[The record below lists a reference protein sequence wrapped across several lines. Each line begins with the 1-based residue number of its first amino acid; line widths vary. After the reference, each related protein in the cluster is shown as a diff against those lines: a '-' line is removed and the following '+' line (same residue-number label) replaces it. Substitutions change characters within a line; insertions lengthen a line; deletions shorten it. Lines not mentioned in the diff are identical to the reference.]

1 MHLNRDNMSYSSPKK
16 LNQIYKVLS
25 NKMVTKL
32 KVNKLFFGYLANYV
46 MLKRMTFP
54 ISKESVAKVELL
66 VMDHLPSFCFGVN
79 TDFEYIFFIL
89 IICYEI
95 YIYSLDELSA
105 CDIFSKRFLKFLR
118 NLSFLFQPKTW
129 RKLYQVLSKQTLRLN
144 SYLSFSNP
152 GVRSTHYSTDPHFG
166 SQTSLS
172 KSANLS
178 QKNHHNSGNNRNSLQ
193 RSFAKIVLGS
203 PKDCLVCL
211 MHVAFYL
218 LQQPHDTIL
227 SNFIFVNQEESKFPI
242 SEIMHLSSFMER
254 SIADVYKTRRSAH
267 TLVKIKSEPQRVEK
281 LRVVFT
287 HLFGFFS
294 LQDLPFLAKL
304 PLISKKFSRFLGK
317 CVCKKILVDLGQ
329 IPKNTRIRIYQKL
342 IVLDAEA
349 FYDSVRF
356 SRCQKAPFEFEDSS
370 KHIQTIKKDV
380 FRTKFFKGDPQ
391 QLEKLLTELAEFV
404 PSLGYF
410 QGLNCLGAF
419 MLEYTGDYLASH
431 DIISFLMHKQMK
443 KYFMGDF
450 QFLNKLIFVGERLI
464 REHFPIVHD
473 MLSQSEIG
481 HDFYMSS
488 IIVTIYFNILQFSKN
503 YFFLLSSLD
512 LFFAEG
518 WIGFYK
524 VRVCWE
530 IIEGFHVFDPEKSD
544 EYFVEVAGDSGSVF

>member
-1 MHLNRDNMSYSSPKK
+1 MGPVTASSNENALIDLKPVEDFLMHLNRDNMKFSSEKK
-16 LNQIYKVLS
+16 LNQIYKLLS
-25 NKMVTKL
+25 NKMVAKL
-32 KVNKLFFGYLANYV
+32 KVNKLFFGYLANYI

-54 ISKESVAKVELL
+54 ISAESVALVELL
-66 VMDHLPSFCFGVN
+66 VMDHLPSFCLGAK

-95 YIYSLDELSA
+95 YIYSLDDLSA
-105 CDIFSKRFLKFLR
+105 SDIFSKKFLKFLR
-118 NLSFLFQPKTW
+118 NLGFLFQAKTW
-129 RKLYQVLSKQTLRLN
+129 RKLYQVLSEQTLRLN

-152 GVRSTHYSTDPHFG
+152 GLRTVNYASDPNFG
-166 SQTSLS
+166 SRGSLS
-172 KSANLS
+172 KSTNFSQQNHNDSRLQLTPLS
-178 QKNHHNSGNNRNSLQ
+178 Q
-193 RSFAKIVLGS
+193 SFAKIVIRS
-203 PKDCLVCL
+203 PKDCLVSL
-211 MHVAFYL
+211 MHIAFYL

-267 TLVKIKSEPQRVEK
+267 TLVKIKAGPQRSEK
-281 LRVVFT
+281 LRVVFAGI
-287 HLFGFFS
+287 FDFFS
-294 LQDLPFLAKL
+294 LKDLPFLTSF
-304 PLISKKFSRFLGK
+304 PLISKKFSRFLRK
-317 CVCKKILVDLGQ
+317 CICKKILKEMTQ
-329 IPKNTRIRIYQKL
+329 IPKEMRIRIYQKL

-356 SRCQKAPFEFEDSS
+356 SRCQKTPFEVADSS
-370 KHIQTIKKDV
+370 KHVQTIKKDV
-380 FRTKFFKGDPQ
+380 FRTKFYKGDPQ
-391 QLEKLLTELAEFV
+391 QLEKLLTDLADFV

-419 MLEYTGDYLASH
+419 MLEYTGDFLASY

-464 REHFPIVHD
+464 REHYPIVHD
-473 MLSQSEIG
+473 MLGQSEIG

-503 YFFLLSSLD
+503 YFFLVSSLD

-524 VRVCWE
+524 VHGAQTR
-530 IIEGFHVFDPEKSD
+530 
-544 EYFVEVAGDSGSVF
+544 